1 VRYDRYSVTMELPE
15 DVLAIVRAYSKPL
28 FPYFKEY
35 NRAMRVLGMKNWKAL
50 KEKLHSEPE
59 HILPALFVYQETFIR
74 KREVYREGETRLQL
88 VKHLSDEE
96 RWPIKNQ
103 IDNHKFYAKRK
114 EEDAF
119 WLLVRLL
126 YGDGKSYWDFR
137 EDML

>member
-1 VRYDRYSVTMELPE
+1 MELPE

-59 HILPALFVYQETFIR
+59 HILPALLVYQETFIR
-74 KREVYREGETRLQL
+74 KREVYREGETLLEL

-103 IDNHKFYAKRK
+103 IDNRKFYAKRT
-114 EEDAF
+114 EDDTF